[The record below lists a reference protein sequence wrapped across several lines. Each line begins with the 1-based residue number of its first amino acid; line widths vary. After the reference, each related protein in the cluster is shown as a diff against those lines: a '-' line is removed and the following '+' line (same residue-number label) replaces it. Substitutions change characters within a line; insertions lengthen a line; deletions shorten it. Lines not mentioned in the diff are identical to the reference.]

1 MLPIEISRLMRKARK
16 LANIKNIEE
25 GLLFNKFDNV
35 VNLMLSEEG
44 FTVFNLPK
52 LKDCFPIFPEKFFL
66 ALHDA
71 YMER

>member
-1 MLPIEISRLMRKARK
+1 MLPIEITRLFHKTRK
-16 LANIKNIEE
+16 LAQIETVE
-25 GLLFNKFDNV
+25 ESKLFNKFCNM
-35 VNLMLSEEG
+35 VNLMLKEEG